1 MQEIEQVP
9 QKVPF
14 EATEPAADAIS
25 ISKPPRY
32 AAKLTRETRATRSMM
47 WMWTGEVPADQQGI
61 RVLGTGLDGTFRIP
75 ASIASTYPA
84 TLTVRLYGMNAHGK
98 VYMILKVYQLNQ

>member
-14 EATEPAADAIS
+14 EVTEPATDPIS
-25 ISKPPRY
+25 VSKPPKY

-47 WMWTGEVPADQQGI
+47 WLWTGEVGAEQQGARI
-61 RVLGTGLDGTFRIP
+61 LGTGIDGTFRIP
-75 ASIASTYPA
+75 ATIASSYPA
-84 TLTVRLYGMNAHGK
+84 MLTVRLYGMNAHGK
-98 VYMILKVYQLNQ
+98 VYLILRVYQLAP